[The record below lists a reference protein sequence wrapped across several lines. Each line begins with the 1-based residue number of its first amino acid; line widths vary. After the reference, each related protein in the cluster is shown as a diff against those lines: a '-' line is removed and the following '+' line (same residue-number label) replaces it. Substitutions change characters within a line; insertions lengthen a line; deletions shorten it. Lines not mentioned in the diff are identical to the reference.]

1 MELLVT
7 ELYNHESCHVENT
20 TGCLGYDQ
28 IKRQQS
34 DSFCG
39 LAVMR
44 IVICITDSKEMD
56 SKRLV
61 QNQKEIDQDPDG
73 EMGLSKPLVDS

>member
-1 MELLVT
+1 MLNTLIIPDMELLVT
-7 ELYNHESCHVENT
+7 ELYNHGSCHVENT

-28 IKRQQS
+28 TKRQQS

-56 SKRLV
+56 SKRLIW
-61 QNQKEIDQDPDG
+61 NLKEIDSYSG
-73 EMGLSKPLVDS
+73 